1 MEEAGH
7 SSAPLMSILSRLDGD
22 GDVSHPLPA
31 CWCLAWW
38 WCLLVLGGALVASLD
53 RARFCWRDPPPHDRL
68 TDADIGFA
76 FEWLG
81 QGEIGYGEFSQLWS
95 GLQGFC
101 STEARR
107 MFDKF
112 DTDGSGEIDR
122 YAPTDAALLRLMNVA
137 WRVVSMRSKVIVRLR
152 PPSPS
157 AQFER

>member
-1 MEEAGH
+1 MPCCAVVWLLLAGALPCG
-7 SSAPLMSILSRLDGD
+7 SGSCESILFTKT
-22 GDVSHPLPA
+22 
-31 CWCLAWW
+31 
-38 WCLLVLGGALVASLD
+38 ALVCLHSKSSVVQSTKSALASLD

-122 YAPTDAALLRLMNVA
+122 YAPTGAALLRLMKVA
-137 WRVVSMRSKVIVRLR
+137 WRVVSKRSI
-152 PPSPS
+152 
-157 AQFER
+157 

>member
-1 MEEAGH
+1 M
-7 SSAPLMSILSRLDGD
+7 LYSRMAF
-22 GDVSHPLPA
+22 A
-31 CWCLAWW
+31 CWCRAVWLW
-38 WCLLVLGGALVASLD
+38 LLRVNLVHQDRTRLSSLKSSVVQSTKSALASLD

-122 YAPTDAALLRLMNVA
+122 YAPTGAALLRLMTVA
-137 WRVVSMRSKVIVRLR
+137 WRVVSMRSKAIVRLR